1 MARTARPAKIPV
13 IMIAVIQRV
22 SEARVVV
29 AGEVVGQIG
38 VGMMVLAAV
47 QKGDTREDLEWVARK
62 LVGLRIFRNGDKYFD
77 ADVRQVG
84 GSILLVSNFTVA
96 ANTREGRRPSFI
108 AAAETET
115 GRAMFDNLI
124 AAVRALGVPVETG
137 RFGAEMVVSLVN
149 DGPVTVLVD
158 STAKTSSINLP

>member
-1 MARTARPAKIPV
+1 
-13 IMIAVIQRV
+13 MIAVVQRV
-22 SEARVVV
+22 SEGAVTVD
-29 AGEVVGQIG
+29 GETVGRIG
-38 VGMMVLAAV
+38 HGLAVLAAV
-47 QKGDTREDLEWVARK
+47 HRTDADADISWMANK

-84 GSILLVSNFTVA
+84 GSVLLVSNFTVA

-115 GRAMFDNLI
+115 GRAMFDKLV

-137 RFGAEMVVSLVN
+137 RFGADMLVSLVN
-149 DGPVTVLVD
+149 DGPVTVIVD
-158 STAKTSSINLP
+158 SAAPKSSSST

>member
-1 MARTARPAKIPV
+1 
-13 IMIAVIQRV
+13 MIAVVQRV
-22 SEARVVV
+22 SEAAVTVD
-29 AGEVVGQIG
+29 GETVGQIG
-38 VGMMVLAAV
+38 QGLAVLAAV
-47 QKGDTREDLEWVARK
+47 HRTDTDADLAWTANK

-115 GRAMFDNLI
+115 GRAMFDKLV

-137 RFGAEMVVSLVN
+137 RFGADMLVTLVN
-149 DGPVTVLVD
+149 DGPVTVIVD
-158 STAKTSSINLP
+158 SAASKSQPAT

>member
-1 MARTARPAKIPV
+1 
-13 IMIAVIQRV
+13 MIAVVQRV
-22 SEARVVV
+22 SVGAVTVD
-29 AGEVVGQIG
+29 GETVGKIG
-38 VGMMVLAAV
+38 HGLAVLAAV
-47 QKGDTREDLEWVARK
+47 HCTDTDADINWTANK
-62 LVGLRIFRNGDKYFD
+62 LVGLRSFRNGEKYFD

-115 GRAMFDNLI
+115 GRSMFDKLV

-137 RFGAEMVVSLVN
+137 RFGADMLVSLVN
-149 DGPVTVLVD
+149 DGPVTVIVD
-158 STAKTSSINLP
+158 SSSPKASGPATPV